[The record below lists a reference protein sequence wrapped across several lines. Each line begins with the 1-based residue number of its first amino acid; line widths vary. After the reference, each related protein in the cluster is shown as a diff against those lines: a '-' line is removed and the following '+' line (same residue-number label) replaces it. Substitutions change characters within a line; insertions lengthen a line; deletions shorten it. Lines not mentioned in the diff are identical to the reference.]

1 MVLAYSSGNVADT
14 GKPGLTSQQTR
25 VFNSRDSEVA
35 RVSSAVSQNV
45 EASRVES
52 PRAIEASAETQ
63 KPRTL
68 PPQIQ
73 AELNRSR
80 DISFTQDKPER
91 SVENLV
97 KNLDQQKVQDQRA
110 VEKAERPDPAQL
122 EREARAREPKERE
135 RSSSA
140 ESSAPQRDNT
150 VRLQAQKAY
159 LDRIDAQRA
168 YRKAADRE
176 DQVRVERARAAA

>member
-1 MVLAYSSGNVADT
+1 MVLAYSAGNVADT

-35 RVSSAVSQNV
+35 RVSPAVSQNLGT
-45 EASRVES
+45 ERVET
-52 PRAIEASAETQ
+52 PRAIEASAESQ
-63 KPRTL
+63 KPRSL

-80 DISFTQDKPER
+80 DISFAQKKPER
-91 SVENLV
+91 SIENLT
-97 KNLDQQKVQDQRA
+97 KNLEQQKVQEQKA

-122 EREARAREPKERE
+122 EREARAKERNN
-135 RSSSA
+135 A
-140 ESSAPQRDNT
+140 ENSAPRRDTT

-159 LDRIDAQRA
+159 LDRLDAQRA